1 MSQQI
6 VYLHY
11 RNTVEFEIPKGIDL
25 EDKET
30 YSYHDKWGT
39 LYIKNLKTGEEIELE
54 AVRGDGEEGKKY
66 AEDTEIDYIWGS
78 DDEKAAASK
87 KEALALIAEIKASEP
102 KGFVSNFTRCKKLE
116 ADVEKRFSEGLLT
129 DPKIL
134 MDLLTQAMFL
144 VIEAKSSF
152 EADEE
157 AVQATRQALEFWT
170 SL

>member
-11 RNTVEFEIPKGIDL
+11 RNTLEFEIPKGIDL

-54 AVRGDGEEGKKY
+54 ADRGDGEEGKKY

-78 DDEKAAASK
+78 DDKKAAADK
-87 KEALALIAEIKASEP
+87 KEAQIAEILAFKPE
-102 KGFVSNFTRCKKLE
+102 GFVSNFTRVKKLE
-116 ADVEKRFSEGLLT
+116 ADVDKWFSDGGSK
-129 DPKIL
+129 DPDIL
-134 MDLLTQAMFL
+134 MSLLAQAMFL
-144 VIEAKSSF
+144 VGQAKSSF
-152 EADEE
+152 EAEEE
-157 AVQATRQALEFWT
+157 AVEAGRQAVEFWT